1 MPAESFAKT
10 SWGWQLSQLQRQLGE
25 WLEYQLSR
33 WRSPFGGKLPNWS
46 ILPWVENLLKFLFWM
61 LLFLFSVWAVW
72 RLWQEFSPYI
82 YSQLTKIN
90 NTTAVTNT
98 QPKNVSVA
106 GWLERAQQFY
116 RQGNYGDA
124 CRCLYLATL
133 QYLHETKVI
142 PKKASRTDGEY
153 LQLLQLSGTPIQPYE
168 TLITTHEQLC
178 FSDRT
183 ISSDNYQQ
191 CQQAYGEIT
200 SNELRVKS

>member
-1 MPAESFAKT
+1 MAGESFAKT
-10 SWGWQLSQLQRQLGE
+10 SWGWQFSQLQRQVGE
-25 WLEYQLSR
+25 WLEYQISR
-33 WRSPFGGKLPNWS
+33 WRSPFGDQLPNWS

-61 LLFLFSVWAVW
+61 LLFLFSVWVVW
-72 RLWQEFSPYI
+72 KLWQEFSPYI
-82 YSQLTKIN
+82 YSQLTKVN
-90 NTTAVTNT
+90 NTTDVTNT

-106 GWLERAQQFY
+106 EWLEQSQQFY
-116 RQGNYGDA
+116 RQGNYRDA
-124 CRCLYLATL
+124 CRYLYLAML

-153 LQLLQLSGTPIQPYE
+153 LQLLQLSATPIQPYE

-191 CQQAYGEIT
+191 CQQAYREII
-200 SNELRVKS
+200 S